1 MLVAGAR
8 PNFMKIAPL
17 IRAIDKHNQSRQSTK
32 INFSLIHTGQH
43 YDHNM
48 SDIFFGELGIPTPD
62 INLGVGSGSQA
73 EQTAKIM
80 LAFEPVCEQLK
91 PDWVVL
97 VGDVNSTL
105 ACSLVA
111 AKLGLRIAHVE
122 AGLRSF
128 DWTMPEE
135 INRVVTDRLSDLL
148 FTPSADANINL
159 RKEGIPRNKIKYV
172 GNIMIDA
179 LIYQLRNGEK
189 SRLAE
194 NLSLKPKEF
203 AYITLHRPSNVDNP
217 ETLRAIMKKLVS
229 LSNRMTVVFPVH
241 PRTHKNLKEISF
253 RPEAY
258 PQLKLI
264 EPIGYGDSLWLAK
277 NASLVLTDSGGLQE
291 ETTYFKTPCLTM
303 RANTERPITIKIGT
317 NKLTDIKNLDNDI
330 NAILEGKTRKGRIPR
345 YWDGQTAQRIIR
357 HLVEAVRPGH

>member
-1 MLVAGAR
+1 MRTKFPKDKRGVPLKLILVAGAR

-17 IRAIDKHNQSRQSTK
+17 IRAIGEHNQSRQSTK

-48 SDIFFGELGIPTPD
+48 SDIFFGELGIPAPD

-91 PDWVVL
+91 PDWVVV

-111 AKLGLRIAHVE
+111 AKLGLRVAHVE

-203 AYITLHRPSNVDNP
+203 AYITLHRPSNVDKP
-217 ETLRAIMKKLVS
+217 EVLRAIMKKASQPLAS
-229 LSNRMTVVFPVH
+229 ADSCLSGAP
-241 PRTHKNLKEISF
+241 PDKKE
-253 RPEAY
+253 
-258 PQLKLI
+258 
-264 EPIGYGDSLWLAK
+264 
-277 NASLVLTDSGGLQE
+277 SG
-291 ETTYFKTPCLTM
+291 
-303 RANTERPITIKIGT
+303 RNKI
-317 NKLTDIKNLDNDI
+317 
-330 NAILEGKTRKGRIPR
+330 
-345 YWDGQTAQRIIR
+345 
-357 HLVEAVRPGH
+357 